1 MESSVKVVPITPLSS
16 LAQLKQVTL
25 DSRVVGLPVVPNL
38 QPMMRVSDV
47 IVQTLKELGVNTFYG
62 IPGGA
67 ICPIYDAL
75 YDHPEL
81 RVINTRH
88 ETGAA
93 FMAMGHSKVGGSLP
107 CILMTSGPGITN
119 ALTGLGSAYADGVPM
134 IAIGGE
140 VPRKNF
146 GRGALQ
152 EGSSSHLDVLGM
164 VRSVTKFAAEISNP
178 RAAASIV
185 RKAVAT
191 ALSGRQGPVFLS
203 LPLDIAN
210 ERVRPMRSATQVSTH
225 FALDEETIA
234 EAARA
239 LQNSTRALILVGSG
253 ARHPEAARLVGTMAA
268 TLNIPVCTTPRAKG
282 LFPENDPLSLG
293 VFGFGGH
300 TSASEY
306 LDQGID
312 TLIAIGC
319 GLGETGTN
327 SWSPVLQPSSTFIQ
341 IDIDGAQIGKN
352 YQVDYGLI
360 GPSHLVLRSLVSKL
374 TRRPPPALPV
384 GGVRYV
390 NPSELVDDSL
400 PLKSARV
407 VRGLQNICPVDTIFA
422 SDIGEHTIFALH
434 YLQVNR
440 PDGFLVSMG
449 MGSMGSGIGA
459 AIGAKVVRP
468 DRPVVAICGDYGF
481 LMGGMELATC
491 VQSKIG
497 VVFAVFN
504 DARMRMVESGQTR
517 VFGRTGPMHG
527 PRNDFAAIAKAMGA
541 RGVTIRSAK
550 DLEEIPGE
558 WLNCET
564 PLVLDIEIDPKSAFP
579 IHGRVTQMKNFAS

>member
-1 MESSVKVVPITPLSS
+1 MTALVEATADS
-16 LAQLKQVTL
+16 LV
-25 DSRVVGLPVVPNL
+25 PVVQLAKAPEKL
-38 QPMMRVSDV
+38 RVADV
-47 IVQTLKELGVNTFYG
+47 IVQTLKQLGVTTFYG

-75 YDHPEL
+75 VDHPEL

-119 ALTGLGSAYADGVPM
+119 ALTGLASAFADGVPM

-152 EGSSSHLDVLGM
+152 EGSSSHLDILGM
-164 VRSVTKFAAEISNP
+164 VRSVTKFSAEISNP

-210 ERVRPMRSATQVSTH
+210 ERVLPMKSASQVSTQ
-225 FALDEETIA
+225 FSLDEETISKAA
-234 EAARA
+234 EA
-239 LQNSTRALILVGSG
+239 LQTCDRGLILVGSG
-253 ARHPEAARLVGTMAA
+253 ARNPEAVRLVGTLAA
-268 TLNIPVCTTPRAKG
+268 TLNLPVATTPRAKG
-282 LFPENDPLSLG
+282 LFPETDPLSLG

-300 TSASEY
+300 PSASEY
-306 LDQGID
+306 LEKGFD
-312 TLIAIGC
+312 TMIAIGC

-327 SWSPVLQPSSTFIQ
+327 SWSPVLQPSRTFIQ
-341 IDIDGAQIGKN
+341 IDIDAAQIGKN
-352 YQVDYGLI
+352 YQVDYGLV
-360 GPSHLVLRSLVSKL
+360 GPSHLVLRSLVSKI
-374 TRRPPPALPV
+374 TRRRPTLRDE
-384 GGVRYV
+384 GGVRYL
-390 NPSELVDDSL
+390 NAQDLVDDST
-400 PLKSARV
+400 PLKPARV
-407 VRGLQNICPVDTIFA
+407 IRALQEIVPADTIFT

-434 YLQVNR
+434 YLRIDR
-440 PDGFLVSMG
+440 PDGFLVSTG

-459 AIGAKVVRP
+459 AIGAKVVKP

-481 LMGGMELATC
+481 QMSGMDLSTC
-491 VQSKIG
+491 VQSGIG
-497 VVFAVFN
+497 VVFAIFN
-504 DARMRMVESGQTR
+504 DARMRMVESGQSR
-517 VFGRTGPMHG
+517 VYGRTGVMHG
-527 PRNDFAAIAKAMGA
+527 PRVDFAMMARSVGA
-541 RGVTIRSAK
+541 RSVSVRTAA
-550 DLEEIPGE
+550 DLEAIPAE
-558 WLNCET
+558 WLNSAV
-564 PLVLDIEIDPKSAFP
+564 PLVLDIELDPASAFP
-579 IHGRVTQMKNFAS
+579 IHGRVAQMKNFAS

>member
-1 MESSVKVVPITPLSS
+1 MELPIKKVVPISPPMAI
-16 LAQLKQVTL
+16 AQIKQIALVK
-25 DSRVVGLPVVPNL
+25 PVALVAPVER
-38 QPMMRVSDV
+38 PTARVSDV
-47 IVQTLKELGVNTFYG
+47 IVQTLEELGVDTFYG

-75 YDHPEL
+75 LDHPSM
-81 RVINTRH
+81 RIINTRH

-93 FMAMGHSKVGGSLP
+93 FMAMGHSKVGGTLP

-119 ALTGLGSAYADGVPM
+119 ALTGLASAFADGVPM

-140 VPRKNF
+140 VPRRNF

-152 EGSSSHLDVLGM
+152 EGSSSHLDILGM
-164 VRSVTKFAAEISNP
+164 VRSVTKFSAEISNP
-178 RAAASIV
+178 RAAASII

-191 ALSGRQGPVFLS
+191 ALSGRRGPVFLS

-210 ERVRPMRSATQVSTH
+210 EKVRPMRSATQVSTQ
-225 FALDEETIA
+225 FALDEETIS
-234 EAARA
+234 EAATA
-239 LQNSTRALILVGSG
+239 LQTSERALILVGSG
-253 ARHPEAARLVGTMAA
+253 ARHPEAVRLVGALAA

-282 LFPENDPLSLG
+282 LFPESDPLSLG

-300 TSASEY
+300 PSASHY
-306 LDQGID
+306 LDNGID

-327 SWSPVLQPSSTFIQ
+327 SWSPVLQPSKTFIQ

-360 GPSHLVLRSLVSKL
+360 GPSHLVLRSLVAKV
-374 TRRPPPALPV
+374 TRRKPTGPSN
-384 GGVRYV
+384 GGVKYL
-390 NPSELVDDSL
+390 NPQEMIDDSL
-400 PLKSARV
+400 PLKSGRV
-407 VRGLQNICPVDTIFA
+407 IRGLQDICPEDTIFT

-434 YLQVNR
+434 YLKIDR
-440 PDGFLVSMG
+440 PDGFLVSTG

-468 DRPVVAICGDYGF
+468 ERPVVSICGDYGF
-481 LMGGMELATC
+481 QMGGNELATC
-491 VQSKIG
+491 VQSNIG

-504 DARMRMVESGQTR
+504 DARMRMVESGQSR
-517 VFGRTGPMHG
+517 VFGRSGVMHG
-527 PRNDFAAIAKAMGA
+527 PRNDFAAMARAMGA
-541 RGVTIRSAK
+541 RGLSIRTVA
-550 DLEEIPGE
+550 DLEAIPAD
-558 WLNCET
+558 WLNSDV
-564 PLVLDIEIDPKSAFP
+564 PLVLDIALDPKSAFP